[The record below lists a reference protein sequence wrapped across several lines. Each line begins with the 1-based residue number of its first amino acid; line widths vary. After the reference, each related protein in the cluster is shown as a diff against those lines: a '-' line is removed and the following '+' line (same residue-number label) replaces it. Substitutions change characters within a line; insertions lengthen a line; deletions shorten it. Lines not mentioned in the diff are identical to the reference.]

1 MANVSPLEEV
11 AISGDIDRLYALIQ
25 RDPYILE
32 DVDAIPFVDTP
43 LHVAASAGHIQ
54 FATEIMKLKPSFAL
68 KLNPQGFSP
77 IHLALQKDHKK
88 LVHHFVDI
96 NKDLVRVR
104 GREGITPLHIVSQ
117 TGEID
122 LLAKFLSACPDSIE
136 DVTVRSET
144 ALHVAVENKQF
155 ESLQVL
161 VGWLNRNARACA
173 TTLERT
179 ILNSK
184 DEAGNTIL
192 HLSALSDDRQVRLY
206 IYIWKPLQSL
216 PSKGS
221 DPSTTSVNE
230 CPILGRGGT
239 KCLGFLWN

>member
-77 IHLALQKDHKK
+77 IHLALQNNHKE
-88 LVHHFVDI
+88 LVLRFVYI
-96 NKDLVRVR
+96 KKDLVRVK
-104 GREGITPLHIVSQ
+104 GREDITPLHFVSQ

-144 ALHVAVENKQF
+144 ALHIAVKYQQF
-155 ESLQVL
+155 EALHVL
-161 VGWLNRNARACA
+161 VRW
-173 TTLERT
+173 LERNT
-179 ILNSK
+179 REGADHLEHSILNWK
-184 DEAGNTIL
+184 DVAGNTIL
-192 HLSALSDDRQVRLY
+192 YLSALNDDRKVRSCLY
-206 IYIWKPLQSL
+206 
-216 PSKGS
+216 
-221 DPSTTSVNE
+221 
-230 CPILGRGGT
+230 
-239 KCLGFLWN
+239 